1 MFKSLSQPLV
11 IALTVLLFSLP
22 TITVAAPVVFEASGE
37 APADIQTAVDAFRAA
52 LGPNNG
58 VGGSFPFGRREI
70 NWDGVPDGFSAPN
83 NMPANFFNSNSPR
96 GVVFFTPGSGF
107 QVSADSDN
115 PTNTP
120 VEFEN
125 LRHDASKKFRTFS
138 PQRLFT
144 ALDSSITEIL
154 FFVPGTIEQ
163 ARTNGFGAVFTDV
176 DRHDSTKI
184 EFFDINGSLL
194 LSRFV
199 LAAHG
204 KETLSF
210 LGVKFDAADVFLVR
224 ITSGD
229 VNLGEKKDGGKDLVV
244 MDDFIY
250 GEPQGLAVDSCV

>member
-1 MFKSLSQPLV
+1 
-11 IALTVLLFSLP
+11 
-22 TITVAAPVVFEASGE
+22 
-37 APADIQTAVDAFRAA
+37 
-52 LGPNNG
+52 
-58 VGGSFPFGRREI
+58 
-70 NWDGVPDGFSAPN
+70 
-83 NMPANFFNSNSPR
+83 
-96 GVVFFTPGSGF
+96 VVFFTPGSGF

-144 ALDSSITEIL
+144 ALDSTITEVL

-176 DRHDSTKI
+176 DRDDSTKI